1 MYVRL
6 STQCLEHNA
15 CYVCE
20 LIKYKKKTQKNP
32 SAFLKEK
39 SKVEA
44 IIVEK

>member
-20 LIKYKKKTQKNP
+20 LKKKKNP
-32 SAFLKEK
+32 SAFLKEE

>member
-20 LIKYKKKTQKNP
+20 LKKKKKNP
-32 SAFLKEK
+32 SAFLKEE